1 MRKGLAGNK
10 TLLLFLVAL
19 AFGGVGMVTQ
29 HFLFRTESGAA
40 AVADLR
46 AAQFWGTNL
55 PDLAG
60 QRQPLAQWRGKVVV
74 VNFWAPWCPPC
85 RKEIP
90 GFIALQE
97 TLGKQGLQ
105 FVGVALDEHDRVA
118 AYADG
123 EGINYPILL
132 GGGEAMQLSQAAGNR
147 LGGLPYTV
155 VFDRK
160 GNAIAALSGEVS
172 RARMEALV
180 QPLL

>member
-1 MRKGLAGNK
+1 MIDKK
-10 TLLLFLVAL
+10 LLLFAAAL
-19 AFGGVGMVTQ
+19 ALAGAGVVAQ
-29 HFLFRTESGAA
+29 RFFFSPASEAA
-40 AVADLR
+40 TPVELR
-46 AAQFWGTNL
+46 SAQFWDASL

-60 QRQPLAQWRGKVVV
+60 RQQPLTQWLGKVVV

-97 TLGKQGLQ
+97 QFGQQGLQ
-105 FVGVALDEHDRVA
+105 FVGVALDEHDKVA

-123 EGINYPILL
+123 EGMNYPILL
-132 GGGEAMQLSQAAGNR
+132 GGGEAVDLGRIAGNR

-160 GNAIAALSGEVS
+160 GNAIAGLTGEVS
-172 RARMEALV
+172 RERMEALV
-180 QPLL
+180 KPLL

>member
-1 MRKGLAGNK
+1 MIDKK
-10 TLLLFLVAL
+10 LLLFAAAL
-19 AFGGVGMVTQ
+19 ALAGAGVVAQ
-29 HFLFRTESGAA
+29 RYLFSSAPEAA
-40 AVADLR
+40 APVELR
-46 AAQFWGTNL
+46 SAQFWDATL

-60 QRQPLAQWRGKVVV
+60 RQQPLTQWLGKVVV

-85 RKEIP
+85 REEIP

-97 TLGKQGLQ
+97 QLGKQGLQ
-105 FVGVALDEHDRVA
+105 FIGVALDEHDKVA

-123 EGINYPILL
+123 EGMNYPILL
-132 GGGEAMQLSQAAGNR
+132 GGGEAVDLGRIAGNR

-160 GNAIAALSGEVS
+160 GNAVAGLTGAVP

-180 QPLL
+180 KPLL

>member
-1 MRKGLAGNK
+1 VIDKK
-10 TLLLFLVAL
+10 LLLFAAAL
-19 AFGGVGMVTQ
+19 ALAGAGVVAQ
-29 HFLFRTESGAA
+29 RFFFSPEPDAA
-40 AVADLR
+40 TPVELR
-46 AAQFWGTNL
+46 SAQFWDASL

-60 QRQPLAQWRGKVVV
+60 RQQPLTQWLGKVVV

-97 TLGKQGLQ
+97 QFGQQGLQ
-105 FVGVALDEHDRVA
+105 FVGVALDEHDKVA
-118 AYADG
+118 AYAEG

-132 GGGEAMQLSQAAGNR
+132 GGGEAVDLGRIAGNR

-160 GNAIAALSGEVS
+160 GNAIAGLTGEVS
-172 RARMEALV
+172 RERMEALV
-180 QPLL
+180 KPLL